1 MAATDLTVAV
11 DKRGRTTPL
20 GDFVFGLLEAKGMS
34 VSEFARRS
42 QLSRSFLY
50 LLRDDKQV
58 PSLDTLVT
66 LFRALEVDDVR
77 VADVGE
83 PGDLALAVD
92 GKPWWIRLPSTNRRS
107 ARSVEA
113 FQLLSAPP
121 LAMAADAGPEVAG
134 AVAVSSSPTKGAAYS
149 REHGWTRSTKVDPR
163 QRLLGELLAAA
174 GDLDRER
181 LELLVEHA
189 RLLGRG

>member
-58 PSLDTLVT
+58 PSLDTHQPT
-66 LFRALEVDDVR
+66 SPRTSGPARDR
-77 VADVGE
+77 R
-83 PGDLALAVD
+83 
-92 GKPWWIRLPSTNRRS
+92 RL
-107 ARSVEA
+107 
-113 FQLLSAPP
+113 
-121 LAMAADAGPEVAG
+121 
-134 AVAVSSSPTKGAAYS
+134 
-149 REHGWTRSTKVDPR
+149 H
-163 QRLLGELLAAA
+163 
-174 GDLDRER
+174 
-181 LELLVEHA
+181 
-189 RLLGRG
+189 

>member
-83 PGDLALAVD
+83 PGDLALAGVPPLSAAGEALLVD
-92 GKPWWIRLPSTNRRS
+92 EWERLRLEAPVGLFGPSQLSLPSGAPDEERR
-107 ARSVEA
+107 
-113 FQLLSAPP
+113 L
-121 LAMAADAGPEVAG
+121 ADAFYARTRSRSGDAAWLLRAAG
-134 AVAVSSSPTKGAAYS
+134 ALFTARAWAP
-149 REHGWTRSTKVDPR
+149 EPEE
-163 QRLLGELLAAA
+163 GE
-174 GDLDRER
+174 
-181 LELLVEHA
+181 
-189 RLLGRG
+189 